1 MRVGRR
7 FRGVWGHRLWEQN
20 SSTLCGTLLPLSAIL
35 GFVNEPIILQGRR
48 IGATELEQIRQLL
61 AAHPDWSRHRLS
73 LQVATLW
80 HWRNQVGQLKDM
92 AARTLLLKLEQRG
105 WIALPARRQV
115 SPNRMGRPP
124 LPAGV
129 APGSELPLL
138 GALETLL
145 PLAISEVSTRPDR
158 GARARF
164 ESLLRQHHYL
174 GYRGPV
180 GQNLQYLVSDHQG
193 RPLAG
198 ALFGAAAWQCADRD
212 RYVGWDAATR
222 AQGLPFIANN
232 ARFLIAPWVKVPHL
246 ASHVLGRIAQRLSRD
261 WQRKYG
267 HPIYLLETFVQR
279 DRFAGTCY
287 QAANWR
293 RVGQTKGRSRQNSP
307 NGQPYRL
314 PIKDVYLYPLHPR
327 FRQQLQGQS
336 VPSSTPKHPLNALN
350 S

>member
-1 MRVGRR
+1 M
-7 FRGVWGHRLWEQN
+7 
-20 SSTLCGTLLPLSAIL
+20 CGTLFPLSAIL
-35 GFVNEPIILQGRR
+35 GFVNEPILLQGRR
-48 IGATELEQIRQLL
+48 IGPTELEQIRQLL

-73 LQVATLW
+73 QQVATLW

-105 WIALPARRQV
+105 WIALPARRRV
-115 SPNRMGRPP
+115 SPNRMRRPP
-124 LPAGV
+124 IPTVA
-129 APGSELPLL
+129 APGYELLLL

-145 PLAISEVSTRPDR
+145 PLAISEVSTRPGWD
-158 GARARF
+158 ARARF

-180 GQNLQYLVSDHQG
+180 GQNLQYLVSDHLG

-293 RVGQTKGRSRQNSP
+293 RVGQTKGRSRQNGP
-307 NGQPYRL
+307 HGQPYRL

-336 VPSSTPKHPLNALN
+336 VPPIHPGNPLNPLN

>member
-7 FRGVWGHRLWEQN
+7 FRGIWVHRLWEQN
-20 SSTLCGTLLPLSAIL
+20 SFTLFRTLFQLSVIL
-35 GFVNEPIILQGRR
+35 GFVNEPILLQGRR
-48 IGATELEQIRQLL
+48 IGPTELEQIRQLL

-73 LQVATLW
+73 RQVATLW
-80 HWRNQVGQLKDM
+80 HWRNQIGQLKDM

-105 WIALPARRQV
+105 WIALPARRRV
-115 SPNRMGRPP
+115 SPNRMRRPP
-124 LPAGV
+124 IPTV
-129 APGSELPLL
+129 AAPISELPLL
-138 GALETLL
+138 GTLKTLL
-145 PLAISEVSTRPDR
+145 PLAINEVSTRPDR
-158 GARARF
+158 DARARF

-180 GQNLQYLVSDHQG
+180 GQNLQYLVSDRQG
-193 RPLAG
+193 RLLAG

-212 RYVGWDAATR
+212 QYVGWDAATR
-222 AQGLPFIANN
+222 AHGLPFIANN

-267 HPIYLLETFVQR
+267 HPIYLLETFVQP

-307 NGQPYRL
+307 NGQSYRL
-314 PIKDVYLYPLHPR
+314 PIKDVYLYPLHPS

-336 VPSSTPKHPLNALN
+336 VPSSTQKYPLNPLTA
-350 S
+350 